1 MSPGGK
7 AGREGGQQRSGS
19 VCPPRL
25 LLKPEDTARP
35 LSSSQGWC
43 KLTQCTRGRA
53 GAPCAAPG
61 ARAWTPLTV
70 RRAPPQPGL
79 SFCATLTASEGPGT
93 GPGPRPSLL
102 RALVGDRAAGSS
114 LTSQPRREPGLP
126 VDSFL
131 LYPRLASVGGA
142 LRACS
147 MDMRPRPRRLGGTQV
162 HSCLCPGPGLASPGW
177 DGGRSLT
184 WRTRPWATLI
194 KVSGP
199 QHLSLGVGV
208 EYPLRGPRRCPP
220 LVCGGQVHGHPGQ
233 R

>member
-1 MSPGGK
+1 MQTHAVHAGPGG
-7 AGREGGQQRSGS
+7 GSLCGSRSQGVDPADRS
-19 VCPPRL
+19 ASPSPAWAVSLPPR
-25 LLKPEDTARP
+25 RP
-35 LSSSQGWC
+35 PPRAL
-43 KLTQCTRGRA
+43 GR
-53 GAPCAAPG
+53 
-61 ARAWTPLTV
+61 
-70 RRAPPQPGL
+70 
-79 SFCATLTASEGPGT
+79 